1 MADYQL
7 PDSAKHWMQSM
18 EKKMDEQRANLRG
31 RDPVRVAHNSGA
43 QWKKDD
49 QGNEMLSLNFI
60 RQPLIVQIPGYTIND
75 TDGNQ
80 VSTMTQGLVTSYL
93 ETANGAQRGHK
104 WIAFRELPD
113 GMFYH
118 QAFDGYTGAVLARIF
133 GDDLKAFQRG
143 AKIVGG
149 DPLSGFGDAAYQ
161 FHVLPNLW
169 MAAVYWLGDEEDGF
183 PPQAK
188 LLFDRAADQYLITDG
203 LAIIGSHLVRQI
215 IKAADKQ

>member
-7 PDSAKHWMQSM
+7 PDSAKHWMKSM
-18 EKKMDEQRANLRG
+18 EKKMDGQREKLREL
-31 RDPVRVAHNSGA
+31 DPVLVAHNSGA
-43 QWKKDD
+43 QWEKDD
-49 QGNEMLSLNFI
+49 QGDETLSLNFI
-60 RQPLIVQIPGYTIND
+60 QQPLVVQIPDYIIHD
-75 TDGNQ
+75 TDSNQ

-93 ETANGAQRGHK
+93 VTANGAQRGYK
-104 WIAFRELPD
+104 WIAFRDLPD

-118 QAFDGYTGAVLARIF
+118 QAFDGYTGAVLARTF
-133 GDDLKAFQRG
+133 GDDLEAFQRG

-169 MAAVYWLGDEEDGF
+169 MAAVYWLGDDEDGF
-183 PPQAK
+183 PAQAK

-203 LAIIGSHLVRQI
+203 LAIIGSYLVRQI